1 MLSKIEIIESIC
13 KYCINRYQISNSA
26 PIISSFIYQLCRELD
41 MDVPAVQ
48 GILSVEVN
56 GYKRQFAHCF
66 NIYKCDIID
75 ATIYQYAFMNKS
87 IHSLF
92 PIFIAGSVPQN
103 IEYLIHNEIKLDYQ
117 IKFKKDYLNK
127 VLHEIKH
134 SNSISLKEFTLLED
148 SKKENLFYYK

>member
-1 MLSKIEIIESIC
+1 MSTKMEIIRLIC

-41 MDVPAVQ
+41 IDVPAVQ
-48 GILSVEVN
+48 GILSVEVK

-75 ATIYQYAFMNKS
+75 ATIYQYAFINKS
-87 IHSLF
+87 IDALF
-92 PIFIAGSVPQN
+92 PVFVAGGAPEN
-103 IEYLIHNEIKLDYQ
+103 IDYLIHNEIKLDSQ

-127 VLHEIKH
+127 VLNEIKQID
-134 SNSISLKEFTLLED
+134 NINLKKFSLLED